1 MKKKMMKFTLSRETI
16 TYLTKEESRNV
27 PGGDS
32 WGGITQCYD
41 GTCNASCGEVGKA
54 CTPTL

>member
-1 MKKKMMKFTLSRETI
+1 MKKRTKKLALARETI
-16 TYLTKEESRNV
+16 TNLTKEQSSNV

-41 GTCNASCGEVGKA
+41 GTCNASCGEPFDCKGV
-54 CTPTL
+54 